1 MCKLAAR
8 VPILMFHSISDAGGP
23 TSIAPDTFKSMMSS
37 LAASDYNVVS
47 LQDVAAWHKGE
58 RDLPA
63 KAMAITFDD
72 GFVDFKEHAHPV
84 LEQFKFP
91 STLFVPTRKTGG
103 EEDWY
108 GGHDATRPLLDWPD
122 LKMLDQARVD
132 IAPHGRN
139 HVDLSSLGADE
150 LRAEVSGSKEDL
162 ESELNKVTSH
172 FAPPYG
178 QVNAAALAQI
188 AEHYDLSVGVEHGIA
203 TRNSDIHDLPRLE
216 MFYYQDPKRWQ
227 DFLDGKGETYLTLRR
242 ALRRLRQWIRPT
254 AYS

>member
-1 MCKLAAR
+1 MSKTAAR

-37 LAASDYNVVS
+37 LAASDYEVVS
-47 LQDVAAWHKGE
+47 LQDVAAWHRGE

-72 GFVDFKEHAHPV
+72 GFVDFKDHAFPV
-84 LEQFKFP
+84 LEAFNFP

-108 GGHDATRPLLDWPD
+108 GGHAATRALLDWPD
-122 LKMLDQARVD
+122 LQTLDRSLAD

-139 HVDLSSLGADE
+139 HVDLSRLDE
-150 LRAEVSGSKEDL
+150 AQLTEEISGSKQDL
-162 ESELNKVTSH
+162 EAELNKRTSH

-178 QVNAAALAQI
+178 KVNAAALAQI
-188 AEHYDLSVGVEHGIA
+188 EAHYDLSVGVEHGIA
-203 TRNSDIHDLPRLE
+203 TRSSNIYDLPRLE
-216 MFYYQDPKRWQ
+216 MFYYQDQKRWQ